1 MNRILVLSI
10 ADFRSTFR
18 EMMFKVLLFFPFI
31 AFIIVRWVLPA
42 VELKYPAVSD
52 YKLVVLMWACLQ
64 SATMFG
70 FIYGTLFLEEKE
82 ENLFEVIKITPVPLL
97 KVVLSRLLIGLIISV
112 VVNFFLIYYGEVV
125 HLPIF
130 KVLLLSFLFSLA
142 APLIAL
148 TLGAFAKNRIE
159 GLAQMKI
166 VNILLI
172 IPALIYFIPHK
183 AAHLTAIIP
192 TYWTNRALEFAND
205 NMKFIWFFAISLIF
219 YLICFL
225 LLNKKFSQFVSS

>member
-1 MNRILVLSI
+1 MKRILILSI

-18 EMMFKVLLFFPFI
+18 EPMFKGLLFFPFI
-31 AFIIVRWVLPA
+31 AYVIVRWVLPA
-42 VELKYPAVSD
+42 VEVQYPAVSN

-82 ENLFEVIKITPVPLL
+82 ENLFEVIMITPVPLF
-97 KVVLSRLLIGLIISV
+97 KIVLSRLLIGLIISV
-112 VVNFFLIYYGEVV
+112 VVNFFLINYGRVV
-125 HLPIF
+125 HLPIL
-130 KVLLLSFLFSLA
+130 KVILISFLFGLA

-148 TLGAFAKNRIE
+148 ILAAFAKNRIE

-183 AAHLTAIIP
+183 TAHLTAVIP

-205 NMKFIWFFAISLIF
+205 NMKFIWLFATSLIF
-219 YLICFL
+219 HLVCFF